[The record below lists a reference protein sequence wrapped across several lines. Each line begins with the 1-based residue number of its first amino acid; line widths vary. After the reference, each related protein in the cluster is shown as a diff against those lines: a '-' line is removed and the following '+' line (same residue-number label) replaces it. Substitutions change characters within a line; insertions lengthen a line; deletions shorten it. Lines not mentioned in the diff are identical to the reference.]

1 MTNLDPKSSQFRLN
15 TLLASVTCM
24 AVFCAAASWIIQ
36 SEAFELW
43 RFPFLFMPSIPMM
56 IVGIIGSMVFCVA
69 ALIASVTFFVRARPR
84 PIASLLFFGCVTLV
98 FVVDESAQ
106 LRLLLVMSASA
117 IVVLAET
124 LVRGLPKSQVVA
136 ALLAIAASC
145 GYYFLYVVRASLGG
159 RMIRTVTHRAPGTLH
174 GDGMPLACGS
184 WNRDDKPESVPV
196 AL

>member
-1 MTNLDPKSSQFRLN
+1 MTDLDSKSSQFQLK
-15 TLLASVTCM
+15 TLLGSVTCI

-36 SEAFELW
+36 SEGLDTW
-43 RFPFLFMPSIPMM
+43 RFPFLIMPPIPLMG
-56 IVGIIGSMVFCVA
+56 VGIIGSMVFCVA
-69 ALIASVTFFVRARPR
+69 ALIASVTLLVRAHPR

-145 GYYFLYVVRASLGG
+145 GYYFFMLFGLASAG
-159 RMIRTVTHRAPGTLH
+159 V
-174 GDGMPLACGS
+174 
-184 WNRDDKPESVPV
+184 
-196 AL
+196 